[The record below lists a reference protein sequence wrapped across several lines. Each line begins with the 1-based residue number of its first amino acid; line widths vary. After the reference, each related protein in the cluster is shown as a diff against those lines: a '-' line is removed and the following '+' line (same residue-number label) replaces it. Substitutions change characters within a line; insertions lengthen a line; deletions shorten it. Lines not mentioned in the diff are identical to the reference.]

1 MRKHINEKKMFRR
14 QEKFLGGPRN
24 LFPQP
29 ENTGLTKQPPEI
41 SEKKP
46 AQEEA
51 VNYLSRSI

>member
-1 MRKHINEKKMFRR
+1 MFRR
-14 QEKFLGGPRN
+14 QEKFLGGARN

-41 SEKKP
+41 SEKP

-51 VNYLSRSI
+51 VNYLSRST

>member
-1 MRKHINEKKMFRR
+1 MKKKMFRR